1 MDCGAYLGLS
11 QILFFFLLLYLF
23 AEKVIDVNTV
33 DLGKLR
39 VKELKKILNAW
50 GEDCRGCAE
59 KYDFVSKINEVK
71 HKHVEL

>member
-1 MDCGAYLGLS
+1 VEVIHLS
-11 QILFFFLLLYLF
+11 QINFTHTF

-59 KYDFVSKINEVK
+59 KYDFVSKIKEVK
-71 HKHVEL
+71 HKHIEL

>member
-1 MDCGAYLGLS
+1 MEIIHFP
-11 QILFFFLLLYLF
+11 QISSTCIF

-59 KYDFVSKINEVK
+59 KYDFVSKIKEVK